1 MRGFFGLDGLDRL
14 FRLLRLFRLITDYII
29 ISFIFYTF

>member
-14 FRLLRLFRLITDYII
+14 FRLFPLFRLIMDYII